1 MKIEQ
6 GKMRILLACADESL
20 LKQTKRLMQASN
32 ELELVGCTSNGTK
45 AWEMIR
51 QKTPDMVVL
60 DTDLPYAD
68 GFAVASWMRQN
79 KMWDTS
85 IILLSSFIGGQTY
98 VECSL
103 LHINVLL
110 RKPICAD
117 ALYERIKLAVTCT
130 SRGDTVEQR
139 LAQILRELGMRE
151 HTIGYQCALLTVCL
165 YRETNGAS
173 ITKIIY
179 HSVAQQLNSEGGNV
193 ERNMRYA
200 VHRAWDKCDKAVLAG
215 ISVKRVHRIRSRRAT
230 ANSVQLSW
238 SISGRKPAACNR
250 TACAFCKCGRYRVAD
265 RQLLAG

>member
-1 MKIEQ
+1 MKIKQ

-20 LKQTKRLMQASN
+20 LKQTKQLMQASN
-32 ELELVGCTSNGTK
+32 ELELVGSTSNGTK

-68 GFAVASWMRQN
+68 GFAVASWMRQ
-79 KMWDTS
+79 KAMWDTS
-85 IILLSSFIGGQTY
+85 II
-98 VECSL
+98 

-117 ALYERIKLAVTCT
+117 ALYERIKLAVNCT

-151 HTIGYQCALLTVCL
+151 QTIGYQCALLTVCL

-179 HSVAQQLNSEGGNV
+179 HSVAQQMNSEGSNV

-200 VHRAWDKCDKAVLAG
+200 VHRAWDKCDKAVLARYFG
-215 ISVKRVHRIRSRRAT
+215 EARAQDKEPPS
-230 ANSVQLSW
+230 N
-238 SISGRKPAACNR
+238 REFCAALVEYLR
-250 TACAFCKCGRYRVAD
+250 QEACR
-265 RQLLAG
+265 L

>member
-85 IILLSSFIGGQTY
+85 IILLSSFIGCQTY

-130 SRGDTVEQR
+130 SRGDTVEQQ

-151 HTIGYQCALLTVCL
+151 QTIGYQCALLTVCL

-200 VHRAWDKCDKAVLAG
+200 VHRAWDKCDKAVLARYFG
-215 ISVKRVHRIRSRRAT
+215 EARAQDKEPPS
-230 ANSVQLSW
+230 N
-238 SISGRKPAACNR
+238 REFCAALVEYLR
-250 TACAFCKCGRYRVAD
+250 QEACR
-265 RQLLAG
+265 L

>member
-1 MKIEQ
+1 
-6 GKMRILLACADESL
+6 
-20 LKQTKRLMQASN
+20 
-32 ELELVGCTSNGTK
+32 
-45 AWEMIR
+45 
-51 QKTPDMVVL
+51 
-60 DTDLPYAD
+60 
-68 GFAVASWMRQN
+68 
-79 KMWDTS
+79 MWDTS

-151 HTIGYQCALLTVCL
+151 QTIGYQCALLTVCL

-200 VHRAWDKCDKAVLAG
+200 VHRAWDKCDKAVLARYFG
-215 ISVKRVHRIRSRRAT
+215 EARAQDKEPPSQPRILCGSRGVSPAGSLPPVTGQPVLFANAAGT
-230 ANSVQLSW
+230 ALRIASS
-238 SISGRKPAACNR
+238 SRDK
-250 TACAFCKCGRYRVAD
+250 
-265 RQLLAG
+265 